1 MSTRARSGKR
11 KRTGREASPGG
22 WQSVAVV
29 AVVAALMAVVVVET
43 GSVSQ
48 VWTIVAAMAVVLAL
62 LGLGLWGRR

>member
-11 KRTGREASPGG
+11 KRTGWKASPGG

-29 AVVAALMAVVVVET
+29 AIVAALMAVVVVET
-43 GSVSQ
+43 GSVGQ
-48 VWTIVAAMAVVLAL
+48 VLTIVAAVAVGLAL